1 MLAQYHV
8 ENKDLQQK
16 TAWTPG
22 KPSSYTFEGWFSC
35 SPPVTG
41 VSGFINVSISRR
53 DLPKSPLSVSD
64 DRPERPER
72 EPQYLFKVY
81 PRPERRT
88 AQAEA
93 VINPGGVSVKKQ
105 DKVSLSNPEGVGD
118 RGVIKGR
125 SKKSR
130 KRLMEL
136 LSRVDLKPLA
146 ADRPKARWARALFV
160 TLTYPADFP
169 SWERAK
175 RDLDVF
181 KKRLQRNYP
190 LKWAVWVEEYQ
201 KRGAVHFHLVIAF
214 DRHIDVY
221 KFRPW
226 LSQAW
231 YEVVGSNDP
240 RHLKAGTQAVPLH
253 TKAGVGSLMGYIS
266 GEMGKVK
273 QTRPVDGET
282 GELIETGRTWGVWYR
297 DSMPLETLAVVIF
310 ETLEAWEMFKSAVAM
325 HYSGKS
331 AWLAHVHEYRSW
343 GGALLYGDGRFLFK
357 KLIDGIPGVSLR
369 QPVGV

>member
-1 MLAQYHV
+1 MLAQKQ
-8 ENKDLQQK
+8 EKNKTSRKK

-22 KPSSYTFEGWFSC
+22 KPSPYTFDSWFSC
-35 SPPVTG
+35 APPVTG

-53 DLPKSPLSVSD
+53 DLPKTPLSVSD
-64 DRPERPER
+64 DLSERPER
-72 EPQYLFKVY
+72 EPGYLFRVF
-81 PRPERRT
+81 PHPERRT
-88 AQAEA
+88 AEAEA

-105 DKVSLSNPEGVGD
+105 DKVSLSNPTGEGD
-118 RGVIKGR
+118 RGVITGR

-169 SWERAK
+169 GWEGAK

-181 KKRLQRNYP
+181 KKRLRRNYP

-201 KRGAVHFHLVIAF
+201 KRGAVHFHLVVAF
-214 DRHIDVY
+214 DRPIDVY

-231 YEVVGSNDP
+231 YEVVGSKDSK
-240 RHLKAGTQAVPLH
+240 HLKAGTQAVPLH
-253 TKAGVGSLMGYIS
+253 TKDGVGSLMGYIS

-282 GELIETGRTWGVWYR
+282 GELIETGRTWGVWYK
-297 DSMPLETLAVVIF
+297 DSMPLETLAVVVF
-310 ETLEAWEMFKSAVAM
+310 ETLEAWEMFKMSVSRYY
-325 HYSGKS
+325 HGKS
-331 AWLAHVHEYRSW
+331 AWLAHVWEYRSW

-357 KLIDGIPGVSLR
+357 KLIQGIPGVTIR
-369 QPVGV
+369 EPVGV